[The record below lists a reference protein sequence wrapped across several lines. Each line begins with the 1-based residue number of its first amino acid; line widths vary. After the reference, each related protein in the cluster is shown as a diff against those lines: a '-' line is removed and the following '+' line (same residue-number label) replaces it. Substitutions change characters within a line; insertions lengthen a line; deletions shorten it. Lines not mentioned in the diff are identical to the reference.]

1 MAFVI
6 YINIQKIINMFTV
19 KLVKQDGKLVYP
31 NDKSKL
37 NYKLFLDKLPE
48 GQEVEMFIGLTSS
61 DKSVAQLAKIH
72 ACIRELALES
82 GYTFDEMKVLVKQ
95 KCGLA
100 FDGGGAIFFK
110 SFADCSRSELA
121 LAIQACIEI
130 GELYNINLT

>member
-1 MAFVI
+1 
-6 YINIQKIINMFTV
+6 MFTS
-19 KLVKQDGKLVYP
+19 KLIKESGKLVYLD
-31 NDKSKL
+31 DKSKL

-95 KCGLA
+95 KSGLA

-110 SFADCSRSELA
+110 SFADCSKSELA

-130 GELYNINLT
+130 GELYNINLS